1 MRAIVTLP
9 GYVAT
14 LYMTSLCALF
24 VLAGCVSSSVTD
36 RPDSDVVAMPLTNT
50 YWQLVSIGTE
60 PVAATDSEQKAH
72 ILFLDDGRVS
82 GFSGC
87 NQYMGDYQV
96 TGENLLFD
104 SMSSTRRACPD
115 NMTEQLLFAALAKT
129 VGVNL
134 EGIELRLLGETGEEL
149 AVFEATLMK

>member
-1 MRAIVTLP
+1 MKGTMRIP
-9 GYVAT
+9 GYVIT
-14 LYMTSLCALF
+14 LFAVLL
-24 VLAGCVSSSVTD
+24 LAGCAGSPITGSSG
-36 RPDSDVVAMPLTNT
+36 DVVAMPLTNT
-50 YWQLVSIGTE
+50 YWQLVSIAGE
-60 PVAATDSEQKAH
+60 PVPETSIEQKAH

-104 SMSSTRRACPD
+104 SMSSTLRACPD
-115 NMTEQLLFAALAKT
+115 NLTEKMLFAAFAKT

-134 EGIELRLLGETGEEL
+134 EGIELRLLGEAGEEL
-149 AVFEATLMK
+149 AVFEATRMK

>member
-1 MRAIVTLP
+1 MWQFCLLCFSWPVASGHLLP
-9 GYVAT
+9 AVQ
-14 LYMTSLCALF
+14 
-24 VLAGCVSSSVTD
+24 
-36 RPDSDVVAMPLTNT
+36 PLTNT
-50 YWQLVSIGTE
+50 YWQLLSIGGE
-60 PVAATDSEQKAH
+60 PVSETNADQKPH

-87 NQYMGDYQV
+87 NQYMGNYQV

-115 NMTEQLLFAALAKT
+115 NQTEQLLFAALAKT

-134 EGIELRLLGETGEEL
+134 EGIELRLLGEAGEEL
-149 AVFEATLMK
+149 AVFEASRMK